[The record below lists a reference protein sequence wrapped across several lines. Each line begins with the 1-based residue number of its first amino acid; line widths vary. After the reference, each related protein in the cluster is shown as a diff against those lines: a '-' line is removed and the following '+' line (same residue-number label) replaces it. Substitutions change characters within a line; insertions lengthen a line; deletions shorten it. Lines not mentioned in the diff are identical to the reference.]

1 MYLGEYAFEK
11 KSFPNLEQVFAEFK
25 GPKFET
31 LNEHMRRCAI
41 SRSLCHLIEEQ
52 DEPCFLLPLVID
64 FIAKLHEEGIVGYF
78 TFSSFELWL
87 NQFSSLSEEENYRVR
102 AKIAGAHLPR
112 DAYQV
117 YFPIGMGK
125 RYNGSHFV
133 TAHSSPDLDTT
144 VASFWGWVDAFAA
157 RVSHGLHIWNVPG
170 GPPGNQIEIGML
182 FYDLIGKGVFTSLA
196 KGRSRLTL
204 SSYDLM
210 TQEGL
215 IKKLPQE
222 PALSLDHERNLNA
235 IVLIDKEGYFLG
247 DWRYFDVE
255 GVRQVV
261 TSLENCLRWI
271 ESDMHSRIVT
281 FFAKKDLKKEDVSP
295 FIDSLMYEEIK
306 SSEPG
311 RDLTLRQQKLL
322 QKYLEEVLG
331 VAGGYECTFLELV
344 DAMERASIAHFG
356 HFKKALKTIET
367 DGFFDA
373 SGHLVEDRPK
383 LFSHIE
389 KIMRTLSEG
398 LREIRLYVEQLEI
411 ALQIK
416 SKVFGYAPQYLSYRA
431 DIEEVKTKMGAY
443 PYLTVTYPDPT
454 GKKIPVGVVHAS
466 SLQKATLGT
475 VTLRD
480 FSNREETKVPEFLEV
495 ISVIDHHKSTFSTQ
509 AAATIMISD
518 AQSANAIVAQL
529 SFSIH
534 DTFSSFGF
542 ADEAVEK
549 QVGELQGKKD
559 LESLRLLQRLLQ
571 RQGVSKEF
579 YVAKDRQFM
588 EYLHYLFAILDD
600 TDLLT
605 KLTYRDVYTVA
616 SLVNRMKSIIEGKEM
631 ELVNFDD
638 IPQDG
643 AFVKKAAKRLL
654 QCHDLHSLYAKVY
667 VARENAVDEEIEKA
681 AKGEETG
688 FYLDTKIQNGCV
700 RVGQSKLFRRNLPC
714 FYKNV
719 ESLRKRWCE
728 ESVEISGKKEELD
741 LHLYMIS
748 TIASA
753 EELVKGEEV
762 HYEHKDE
769 LWVYIPKTDL
779 GVEHL
784 RLFLNAFQNAPQ
796 IANADVEGEFVGENA
811 EELASLFKESF
822 RNISMKVAEKSEGAT
837 IAILRYPAGT
847 INSRKS
853 MITPY
858 LPKHQTSV

>member
-11 KSFPNLEQVFAEFK
+11 KSFPNLVDVFAEFK
-25 GPKFET
+25 GPKFEK
-31 LNEHMRRCAI
+31 LNEHMRRCAV
-41 SRSLCHLIEEQ
+41 SRALCHLIEEQ
-52 DEPCFLLPLVID
+52 EEPCFLLPHVID
-64 FIAKLHEEGIVGYF
+64 FISKLHEEKIIGYY

-87 NQFSSLSEEENYRVR
+87 NQYSSLSDEENYHVR
-102 AKIAGAHLPR
+102 AKIVGARVPR

-125 RYNGSHFV
+125 RYEGSHFV

-144 VASFWGWVDAFAA
+144 VASFWGWVDAFGA
-157 RVSHGLHIWNVPG
+157 RVGKGLHIWNVPG

-182 FYDLIGKGVFTSLA
+182 FYDLLGKGIFSNLA

-261 TSLENCLRWI
+261 TALENCLRWI
-271 ESDMHSRIVT
+271 ENDMHSRIIT
-281 FFAKKDLKKEDVSP
+281 FFAKKELKREEVPP
-295 FIDSLMYEEIK
+295 FAESLMYEEIK

-322 QKYLEEVLG
+322 QLYLEKVLR
-331 VAGGYECTFLELV
+331 VASGFNCTFLELV
-344 DAMERASIAHFG
+344 DAMESASIADFSN
-356 HFKKALKTIET
+356 FKRYLKELET
-367 DGFFDA
+367 KGFFDS
-373 SGHLVEDRPK
+373 SGALIEDRPK

-389 KIMRTLSEG
+389 KIMSALSDG
-398 LREIRLYVEQLEI
+398 FREIRLYVEQLEI
-411 ALQIK
+411 ALKIK
-416 SKVFGYAPQYLSYRA
+416 SNVFGYAPQYLGYRA
-431 DIEEVKTKMGAY
+431 DIEEVKTKMGSY
-443 PYLTVTYPDPT
+443 PYLTVTYPDPS

-466 SLQKATLGT
+466 SLQKPTLGT

-480 FSNREETKVPEFLEV
+480 FSNREETKVPSFLEV
-495 ISVIDHHKSTFSTQ
+495 ISVIDHHKSNFSTQ
-509 AAATIMISD
+509 VPATIIVSD
-518 AQSANAIVAQL
+518 AQSANALVAQA
-529 SFSIH
+529 SFTIH
-534 DTFSSFGF
+534 DRYSSFGF
-542 ADEAVEK
+542 DSKAVDA
-549 QVGELQGKKD
+549 QINELQGKKD
-559 LESLRLLQRLLQ
+559 RESLRLLQRLLQ
-571 RQGVSKEF
+571 RQGVSEE
-579 YVAKDRQFM
+579 YYIAKDRQFM

-605 KLTYRDVYTVA
+605 KLSYRDVYTVA
-616 SLVNRMKSIIEGKEM
+616 SLVNRMKSIIEGKEV
-631 ELVNFDD
+631 ELIHFDD
-638 IPQDG
+638 IPQDQK
-643 AFVKKAAKRLL
+643 FVKKAAKRLL

-688 FYLDTKIQNGCV
+688 FYLDTKIQNNCV
-700 RVGQSKLFRRNLPC
+700 RVGQSKLFRKNLPC
-714 FYKNV
+714 FSKHVEALQKRWYE
-719 ESLRKRWCE
+719 ESLAAFE
-728 ESVEISGKKEELD
+728 KKDELD
-741 LHLYMIS
+741 LHLHMIS

-753 EELVKGEEV
+753 EELVSGNETR
-762 HYEHKDE
+762 YEHKDE
-769 LWVYIPKTDL
+769 LWIFIPKTDL
-779 GVEHL
+779 GTEHL
-784 RLFLNAFQNAPQ
+784 RLFLSAFQNSPQ
-796 IANADVEGEFVGENA
+796 IAHAEVEGEFVGENA
-811 EELASLFKESF
+811 EELATIFKESF
-822 RNISMKVAEKSEGAT
+822 RNIPMKVAEKPQGPP

-858 LPKHQTSV
+858 LPTHHIAN